1 MANVEFFKQQAKNLL
16 KDYNNRAY
24 DWDEEY
30 YVYYPR
36 FFNDIVSIIRQFDV
50 DEEESF
56 TLMNAQHIIAK
67 LAGFYK
73 WNELIKAS
81 EPILE
86 IGKLLLLN
94 RTDYPK
100 KLGLYT
106 NMVNIL
112 VEDWSHFESSC
123 LVGCSDEEKLEAF
136 TKAFLGD
143 NPSPFAQEHVI
154 KLDLSS
160 DEKTQDM
167 VCTLVK
173 HKKMPADKA
182 ILSTV
187 TDARCIT
194 VLSTGWALEAVQW
207 WGHFDPD
214 YKFTKLQ
221 NPIIEIKLNQDIT
234 KMLGLVMRVQNI
246 SFKDALLSFM
256 IFELEHIGYHI

>member
-36 FFNDIVSIIRQFDV
+36 FFKDIEYILKQFDV

-56 TLMNAQHIIAK
+56 TLMNAQHTIAR

-94 RTDYPK
+94 RMEYPK

-106 NMVNIL
+106 DMVNLI
-112 VEDWSHFESSC
+112 VEDWKTFESSH
-123 LVGCSDEEKLEAF
+123 LVGCSDEEKLESF
-136 TKAFLGD
+136 KKEFLGD
-143 NPSPFAQEHVI
+143 DVSQLAKEHVI

-160 DEKTQDM
+160 DERAQDM
-167 VCTLVK
+167 VCTIMRD
-173 HKKMPADKA
+173 KKLSPDKA
-182 ILSTV
+182 ILSCISDKNCL
-187 TDARCIT
+187 DAI
-194 VLSTGWALEAVQW
+194 STGWSDIAVHS

-214 YKFTKLQ
+214 YQFAKLPNPQLQLKFDKKIVQ
-221 NPIIEIKLNQDIT
+221 MI
-234 KMLGLVMRVQNI
+234 GLVMKVEKV

-256 IFELEHIGYHI
+256 IFELEALGYHI